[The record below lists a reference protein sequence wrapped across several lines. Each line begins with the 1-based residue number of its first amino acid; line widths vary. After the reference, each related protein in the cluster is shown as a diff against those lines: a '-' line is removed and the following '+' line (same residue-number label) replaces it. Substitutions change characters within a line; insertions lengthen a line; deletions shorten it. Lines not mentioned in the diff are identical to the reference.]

1 MNLGKYSLF
10 YFIIFLIIKSNSSF
24 SETIQT
30 NNNFNS
36 LPSTF
41 EEVELSKEEENFFEK
56 NNIKVKFNNEKIDK
70 YKEPTIEI
78 KALDKISA
86 KTTILKIKIGEEI
99 NFEKLKIK
107 PLKCK
112 NSEFDDS
119 PDTIAYL
126 QVRDITQKDNDKVFV
141 FNGWTFASSPSLR
154 PFDHAVYD
162 LWLVRCYNV

>member
-99 NFEKLKIK
+99 NFENLKIK

>member
-56 NNIKVKFNNEKIDK
+56 NNIKVK
-70 YKEPTIEI
+70 
-78 KALDKISA
+78 
-86 KTTILKIKIGEEI
+86 
-99 NFEKLKIK
+99 
-107 PLKCK
+107 
-112 NSEFDDS
+112 
-119 PDTIAYL
+119 
-126 QVRDITQKDNDKVFV
+126 
-141 FNGWTFASSPSLR
+141 
-154 PFDHAVYD
+154 
-162 LWLVRCYNV
+162 

>member
-24 SETIQT
+24 SETIQA

-41 EEVELSKEEENFFEK
+41 EEVEISKEEENFFEK
-56 NNIKVKFNNEKIDK
+56 NNIKAKFNNEKIDK